1 MLRCFLCNR
10 IQKVEDD
17 FKDGKSTEV
26 SCYVVAD
33 FGTSYELKNVLCKV
47 MKIKIVLFCK
57 CSSSSENIFFLNC
70 RNS

>member
-33 FGTSYELKNVLCKV
+33 FGTSYKLKNVLCKV
-47 MKIKIVLFCK
+47 MKIKIVLFV
-57 CSSSSENIFFLNC
+57 
-70 RNS
+70 